1 MTKMVFW
8 NCPVTTHNRGVKKQ
22 TQNTTERLTVLGQFC
37 KLIPKYSL
45 ASVCAELNKEG
56 IQIAARAFS
65 IWSHIVSMIY
75 CHMAH
80 CISLNDICD
89 GLQNFKGNLNDI
101 RNATAPHRNTLSH
114 ANRTR
119 DIALIKK
126 LFWKIVEHY
135 QQTHPKFFTQGGRSY
150 FRLPRRFKRAIRA
163 IDSTTI
169 ELIAKCMDWA
179 KHRKHKA
186 AAKVHV
192 ALDLISFIP
201 IRVVT
206 DSANHHD
213 GSYMSE
219 LCGNMKSGDIA
230 VMDRA
235 YVDYAQLNTL
245 TEKGVFW
252 VTRCKGNMKVAV
264 IRQINKGCQ
273 NKPQE
278 GKPNHYPIILSDEEI
293 ELTGRKSHA
302 RYPRRFR
309 RVVARVLDSK
319 GVEITVSFM
328 SNNLEWAASSI
339 CDLYRCRWGIETFF
353 KEIKQTL
360 QIRTFVGF
368 SRNAIE
374 WQIWSA
380 LLTYLLMR
388 IMAFLSDWKRD
399 FKHFFTL
406 MKGALWAR
414 RSVSLIVS
422 RYGTAG
428 ESPPERQAQ
437 LTPDLPGINWA
448 TVL

>member
-8 NCPVTTHNRGVKKQ
+8 NCPITTHNRSVKNNH
-22 TQNTTERLTVLGQFC
+22 QNTTERLTVFGQFC
-37 KLIPKYSL
+37 KLIPKYCL
-45 ASVCAELNKEG
+45 AKVCSELNKEG
-56 IQIAARAFS
+56 IKIAARVFS
-65 IWSHIVSMIY
+65 IWSHVVSMIY

-80 CISLNDICD
+80 CISLNDVCD
-89 GLQNFKGNLNDI
+89 GLQNFRGNLNTI

-119 DIALIKK
+119 DAALVKK
-126 LFWKIVEHY
+126 LFWKLLEHY
-135 QQTHPKFFTQGGRSY
+135 QQTHPTFFKQGGRSY

-201 IRVVT
+201 VRIVT

-219 LCGNMKSGDIA
+219 LCGNMKPGEIA

-252 VTRCKGNMKVAV
+252 VTRSKSNMKVKV
-264 IRQINKGCQ
+264 IRALNKGQQ

-278 GKPNHYPIILSDEEI
+278 DKSNHYPIILSDEEV
-293 ELTGRKSHA
+293 ELTGKKSHA
-302 RYPRRFR
+302 RYPGRFR

-319 GVEITVSFM
+319 GVEITVSFL
-328 SNNLEWAASSI
+328 SNNLDWAASSI

-388 IMAFLSDWKRD
+388 IMAFLSNWKRD

-406 MKGALWAR
+406 MKGALWAK
-414 RSVSLIVS
+414 RSVNLIVG
-422 RYGTAG
+422 RYGTA
-428 ESPPERQAQ
+428 EETPPLEEAQ

-448 TVL
+448 MLI

>member
-8 NCPVTTHNRGVKKQ
+8 NCPITTHNRGVKNNH
-22 TQNTTERLTVLGQFC
+22 QNTTERLTVLGQFC
-37 KLIPKYSL
+37 KLIPKYCL
-45 ASVCAELNKEG
+45 ANVCAELNKEG
-56 IQIAARAFS
+56 IKIAARAFS
-65 IWSHIVSMIY
+65 VWSHIVSMIY

-89 GLQNFKGNLNDI
+89 GLQNFKGNLNNI

-119 DIALIKK
+119 DIALIKR
-126 LFWKIVEHY
+126 LFWKTVEHY
-135 QQTHPKFFTQGGRSY
+135 QQTYPKFFTQGGRSY

-235 YVDYAQLNTL
+235 YVDYKQLNTL
-245 TEKGVFW
+245 TEQGVFW
-252 VTRCKGNMKVAV
+252 VTRSKSNMKIKV
-264 IRQINKGCQ
+264 IRELNKGRK
-273 NKPQE
+273 NTPQK
-278 GKPNHYPIILSDEEI
+278 GKEPHYPIILKDEEV
-293 ELTGRKSHA
+293 ELTGKTSHR
-302 RYPRRFR
+302 RYPRSFR
-309 RVVARVLDSK
+309 HVSAIVQDSNGK
-319 GVEITVSFM
+319 EITVSFL
-328 SNNLEWAASSI
+328 SNNMEWAASSI

-388 IMAFLSDWKRD
+388 IMAFLSEWKRD

-406 MKGALWAR
+406 MKGALWAKR
-414 RSVSLIVS
+414 TVRVIVS
-422 RYGTAG
+422 RYGTAE
-428 ESPPERQAQ
+428 ESPPEQHAQ

>member
-1 MTKMVFW
+1 MVFW
-8 NCPVTTHNRGVKKQ
+8 NCPITTHNRGVKNNP
-22 TQNTTERLTVLGQFC
+22 QNTTERLTVLGQFC

-45 ASVCAELNKEG
+45 ANVCAELNKEG
-56 IQIAARAFS
+56 IKIAARAFS
-65 IWSHIVSMIY
+65 VWSHIVSMIY

-101 RNATAPHRNTLSH
+101 RNATAPYRNTLSH

-119 DIALIKK
+119 NIALIKK
-126 LFWKIVEHY
+126 LFWKTVEHY
-135 QQTHPKFFTQGGRSY
+135 QQTHPKFFTQGGRRY

-235 YVDYAQLNTL
+235 YVDYKQLNTL
-245 TEKGVFW
+245 TEQGVFW
-252 VTRCKGNMKVAV
+252 VTRSKSNMKIKV
-264 IRQINKGCQ
+264 IRELNKGRK
-273 NKPQE
+273 NTPQE
-278 GKPNHYPIILSDEEI
+278 DKEPNYPIILKDEEV
-293 ELTGRKSHA
+293 ELTGKTSHK
-302 RYPRRFR
+302 RYPRSFR
-309 RVVARVLDSK
+309 HVSAIVQDSNGK
-319 GVEITVSFM
+319 EITVSFL
-328 SNNLEWAASSI
+328 SNNMEWAASSI

-368 SRNAIE
+368 NRNAIE

-388 IMAFLSDWKRD
+388 IMAFLSEWKRD

-406 MKGALWAR
+406 MKGALWAKR
-414 RSVSLIVS
+414 TVRVIVS
-422 RYGTAG
+422 RYGTAD
-428 ESPPERQAQ
+428 ESPPEQHTQ

-448 TVL
+448 TIL

>member
-8 NCPVTTHNRGVKKQ
+8 NCPIIPHNRSVKNKP
-22 TQNTTERLTVLGQFC
+22 QNTTERITVFGQFC

-45 ASVCAELNKEG
+45 AKVCAELNKEG
-56 IQIAARAFS
+56 IKIAARAFS
-65 IWSHIVSMIY
+65 VWSHIVSMIY

-126 LFWKIVEHY
+126 LFWKTVEYY
-135 QQTHPKFFTQGGRSY
+135 QQTHPNFFTQGARSY

-235 YVDYAQLNTL
+235 YVDYKQLDTL
-245 TEKGVFW
+245 TEQGVFW
-252 VTRCKGNMKVAV
+252 VTRSKSNMKVKV
-264 IRQINKGCQ
+264 IRELNKGRK
-273 NKPQE
+273 NTPQE
-278 GKPNHYPIILSDEEI
+278 GKEPHYPIILKDEEV
-293 ELTGRKSHA
+293 ELTGKTSHK
-302 RYPRRFR
+302 RYPRSFR
-309 RVVARVLDSK
+309 HVSAIVLDSNGK
-319 GVEITVSFM
+319 EITVSFL
-328 SNNLEWAASSI
+328 SNNMEWAASSI

-374 WQIWSA
+374 WQVWSA

-388 IMAFLSDWKRD
+388 IMAFLSNWKRD

-406 MKGALWAR
+406 MKGALWAK
-414 RSVSLIVS
+414 RSVNLIVS
-422 RYGTAG
+422 RYGTA
-428 ESPPERQAQ
+428 EETPPPEEAQ

-448 TVL
+448 MLI

>member
-1 MTKMVFW
+1 
-8 NCPVTTHNRGVKKQ
+8 
-22 TQNTTERLTVLGQFC
+22 
-37 KLIPKYSL
+37 
-45 ASVCAELNKEG
+45 
-56 IQIAARAFS
+56 
-65 IWSHIVSMIY
+65 MIY

-119 DIALIKK
+119 DIALLKK
-126 LFWKIVEHY
+126 LFWKTVEHY

-150 FRLPRRFKRAIRA
+150 FSLQRRYKRAIRA

-169 ELIAKCMDWA
+169 ELIAKCMDWT
-179 KHRKHKA
+179 KHRKHKS
-186 AAKVHV
+186 AAKVHI
-192 ALDLISFIP
+192 ALNLISFIP

-235 YVDYAQLNTL
+235 YVDYQQLNTL
-245 TEKGVFW
+245 TEQGVFW
-252 VTRCKGNMKVAV
+252 VTRSKSNMKVKV
-264 IRQINKGCQ
+264 IKQLNKGKQ
-273 NKPQE
+273 NAPVD
-278 GKPNHYPIILSDEEI
+278 GKPPHYPIILKDEEV
-293 ELTGRKSHA
+293 ELTGRKSHK
-302 RYPRRFR
+302 RYPRSFR
-309 RVVARVLDSK
+309 HVSAKVPDSNGK
-319 GVEITVSFM
+319 EITVSFL
-328 SNNLEWAASSI
+328 SNNVDWAASSI

-388 IMAFLSDWKRD
+388 IMAFLSEWERD

-406 MKGALWAR
+406 MKGALWAKR
-414 RSVSLIVS
+414 TVRVIVS
-422 RYGTAG
+422 RYGTAA
-428 ESPPERQAQ
+428 SAKAIR
-437 LTPDLPGINWA
+437 WA
-448 TVL
+448 

>member
-8 NCPVTTHNRGVKKQ
+8 NCPIIPHNRSVKNKP
-22 TQNTTERLTVLGQFC
+22 QNTTVRITVFGQFC

-45 ASVCAELNKEG
+45 AKVCAELNKEG
-56 IQIAARAFS
+56 IKIAARAFS
-65 IWSHIVSMIY
+65 VWSHIVSMIY

-101 RNATAPHRNTLSH
+101 RNVTAPHRNTLSH

-126 LFWKIVEHY
+126 LFWKTVEYY
-135 QQTHPKFFTQGGRSY
+135 QQTHPNFFTQGARSY

-235 YVDYAQLNTL
+235 YVDYKQLDTL
-245 TEKGVFW
+245 TEQGVFW
-252 VTRCKGNMKVAV
+252 VTRSKSNMKVKV
-264 IRQINKGCQ
+264 IRELNKGRK
-273 NKPQE
+273 NTPRE
-278 GKPNHYPIILSDEEI
+278 GKEPHYPIILKDEEV
-293 ELTGRKSHA
+293 ELTGKTSHK
-302 RYPRRFR
+302 RYPRSFR
-309 RVVARVLDSK
+309 HVSAIVLDSNGK
-319 GVEITVSFM
+319 EITVSFL
-328 SNNLEWAASSI
+328 SNNMEWAASSI

-374 WQIWSA
+374 WQVWSA

-388 IMAFLSDWKRD
+388 IMAFLSNWKRD

-406 MKGALWAR
+406 MKGALWAK
-414 RSVSLIVS
+414 RSVNLIVS
-422 RYGTAG
+422 RYGTA
-428 ESPPERQAQ
+428 EETPPPEEAQ

-448 TVL
+448 MLI

>member
-8 NCPVTTHNRGVKKQ
+8 NCPITTHNRGVKNNH
-22 TQNTTERLTVLGQFC
+22 QNTTERLTVLGQFC
-37 KLIPKYSL
+37 KLIPKYCL
-45 ASVCAELNKEG
+45 AKVCAELNKEG
-56 IQIAARAFS
+56 IKIAARAFS
-65 IWSHIVSMIY
+65 VWSHIVSMIY

-89 GLQNFKGNLNDI
+89 GLQNFKGNLNNI

-119 DIALIKK
+119 DIALIKR
-126 LFWKIVEHY
+126 LFWKTVEHY
-135 QQTHPKFFTQGGRSY
+135 QQTYPKFFTQGGRSY

-235 YVDYAQLNTL
+235 YVDYKQLNTL
-245 TEKGVFW
+245 TEQGVFW
-252 VTRCKGNMKVAV
+252 VTRSKSNMNIKV
-264 IRQINKGCQ
+264 IRELNKGRK
-273 NKPQE
+273 NTPQK
-278 GKPNHYPIILSDEEI
+278 GKEPHYPIILKDEEV
-293 ELTGRKSHA
+293 ELTGKTSHR
-302 RYPRRFR
+302 RYPRSFR
-309 RVVARVLDSK
+309 HVSAIVQDSNGK
-319 GVEITVSFM
+319 EITVSFL
-328 SNNLEWAASSI
+328 SNNMEWAASSI

-388 IMAFLSDWKRD
+388 IMAFLSEWKRD

-406 MKGALWAR
+406 MKGALWAKR
-414 RSVSLIVS
+414 TVRVIVS
-422 RYGTAG
+422 RYGTAE
-428 ESPPERQAQ
+428 ESPPEQHAQ

>member
-8 NCPVTTHNRGVKKQ
+8 NCPIIPHNRSVKKHN
-22 TQNTTERLTVLGQFC
+22 QNTTERLTVLGQFC

-56 IQIAARAFS
+56 IKIAARAFS

-126 LFWKIVEHY
+126 LFWKTVEHY
-135 QQTHPKFFTQGGRSY
+135 QQTHPNFFTQGGRSY

-219 LCGNMKSGDIA
+219 LCGNMKPGDIA

-235 YVDYAQLNTL
+235 YVDYIQLNTL

-252 VTRCKGNMKVAV
+252 VTRSKSNMKVKV
-264 IRQINKGCQ
+264 IRSRVNDSRNETRKD
-273 NKPQE
+273 K
-278 GKPNHYPIILSDEEI
+278 KAHYPIILSDDEV
-293 ELTGRKSHA
+293 ELTGKVSYA
-302 RYPRRFR
+302 RYPNRFR
-309 RVVARVLDSK
+309 HVVAKVLDSN
-319 GVEITVSFM
+319 GVEITVSFL
-328 SNNLEWAASSI
+328 SNNMDWAASSI

-388 IMAFLSDWKRD
+388 IMAFLSNWKRD

-406 MKGALWAR
+406 MKGALWAK
-414 RSVSLIVS
+414 RSVNLIVS
-422 RYGTAG
+422 RYGTA
-428 ESPPERQAQ
+428 EETPPPEEAQ

-448 TVL
+448 MLI

>member
-1 MTKMVFW
+1 MK
-8 NCPVTTHNRGVKKQ
+8 NNP
-22 TQNTTERLTVLGQFC
+22 QNTTERLTVLGQFC
-37 KLIPKYSL
+37 KLIPKYCL
-45 ASVCAELNKEG
+45 ANVCAELNKEG
-56 IQIAARAFS
+56 IKIAARAFS
-65 IWSHIVSMIY
+65 VWSHIVSMIY

-89 GLQNFKGNLNDI
+89 GLQNFKGNLNNI

-126 LFWKIVEHY
+126 LFWKTVEHY
-135 QQTHPKFFTQGGRSY
+135 QQTHPEFFSQGGRSY

-235 YVDYAQLNTL
+235 YVDYKQLNTL
-245 TEKGVFW
+245 TEQGVFW
-252 VTRCKGNMKVAV
+252 VTRSKSNMKIKV
-264 IRQINKGCQ
+264 IRELNKGRK
-273 NKPQE
+273 NTPQE
-278 GKPNHYPIILSDEEI
+278 DKEPHYPIILKDEEV
-293 ELTGRKSHA
+293 ELTGKTSHK
-302 RYPRRFR
+302 RYPRSFR
-309 RVVARVLDSK
+309 HVSAIVQDSNGK
-319 GVEITVSFM
+319 EITVSFL
-328 SNNLEWAASSI
+328 SNNMEWAASSI

-388 IMAFLSDWKRD
+388 IMAFLSEWKRD

-406 MKGALWAR
+406 MKGALWAKR
-414 RSVSLIVS
+414 TVRVIVS
-422 RYGTAG
+422 RYGTAE
-428 ESPPERQAQ
+428 ESPPEQHAQ

>member
-1 MTKMVFW
+1 MVFW
-8 NCPVTTHNRGVKKQ
+8 NCPITTHNRGVKKHP
-22 TQNTTERLTVLGQFC
+22 QNTTERITVLGQFC

-45 ASVCAELNKEG
+45 ANVCAELNKKR
-56 IQIAARAFS
+56 IKIAARAFS
-65 IWSHIVSMIY
+65 VWSHIVSMIY

-89 GLQNFKGNLNDI
+89 GLQNFKDNLNNI
-101 RNATAPHRNTLSH
+101 RNATAPYRNTLSH

-126 LFWKIVEHY
+126 LFWKTVEYY

-150 FRLPRRFKRAIRA
+150 FRLPRHFKRAIRA

-169 ELIAKCMDWA
+169 ELIAKCMDWSNL
-179 KHRKHKA
+179 RKHKA

-201 IRVVT
+201 IRIVT

-219 LCGNMKSGDIA
+219 LCGNMKPGDIA

-235 YVDYAQLNTL
+235 YVDYVQLYTL

-252 VTRCKGNMKVAV
+252 VTRSKSNMKVKV
-264 IRQINKGCQ
+264 VRSRVNDSRNETQRDK
-273 NKPQE
+273 KV
-278 GKPNHYPIILSDEEI
+278 HHPIILSDDEV
-293 ELTGRKSHA
+293 ELTGKISHV
-302 RYPRRFR
+302 RYLKRFR
-309 RVVARVLDSK
+309 HVVAKVLDSE
-319 GVEITVSFM
+319 GREITVSFL
-328 SNNLEWAASSI
+328 SNNMGWAASSI
-339 CDLYRCRWGIETFF
+339 CDLYRCRWDIETFF

-368 SRNAIE
+368 SRNSIE

-388 IMAFLSDWKRD
+388 IMAFLSNWKRD

-406 MKGALWAR
+406 MKGALCALWAK
-414 RSVSLIVS
+414 RSVNLIA
-422 RYGTAG
+422 AG
-428 ESPPERQAQ
+428 MGQQKIPHHRKKPS
-437 LTPDLPGINWA
+437 
-448 TVL
+448 

>member
-8 NCPVTTHNRGVKKQ
+8 NCPITTHNRGVKNNH
-22 TQNTTERLTVLGQFC
+22 QNTTERLTVLGQFC
-37 KLIPKYSL
+37 KLIPKYCL
-45 ASVCAELNKEG
+45 ANVCSELNKEG
-56 IQIAARAFS
+56 IKIAARAFS
-65 IWSHIVSMIY
+65 VWSHIVSMIY

-89 GLQNFKGNLNDI
+89 GLQNFKGNLNNI

-119 DIALIKK
+119 DIALIKR
-126 LFWKIVEHY
+126 LFWKTVEHY
-135 QQTHPKFFTQGGRSY
+135 QQTYPKFFTQGGRSY

-235 YVDYAQLNTL
+235 YVDYKQLNTL
-245 TEKGVFW
+245 TEQGVFW
-252 VTRCKGNMKVAV
+252 VTRSKSNMKIKV
-264 IRQINKGCQ
+264 IRELNKGRK
-273 NKPQE
+273 NTPQK
-278 GKPNHYPIILSDEEI
+278 GKEPHYPVILKDEEV
-293 ELTGRKSHA
+293 ELTGKTSHR
-302 RYPRRFR
+302 RYPRSFR
-309 RVVARVLDSK
+309 HVSAIVQDSNGK
-319 GVEITVSFM
+319 EITVSFL
-328 SNNLEWAASSI
+328 SNNMEWAASSI

-388 IMAFLSDWKRD
+388 IMAFLSEWKRD

-406 MKGALWAR
+406 MKGALWAKR
-414 RSVSLIVS
+414 TVRVIVS
-422 RYGTAG
+422 RYGTAE
-428 ESPPERQAQ
+428 ESPPEQHAQ

>member
-1 MTKMVFW
+1 MVFW
-8 NCPVTTHNRGVKKQ
+8 NCPIIPHNRSVKNKH
-22 TQNTTERLTVLGQFC
+22 QNTTERLTVLGQFC

-45 ASVCAELNKEG
+45 AKVCAELNKEG
-56 IQIAARAFS
+56 IKIAARAFS
-65 IWSHIVSMIY
+65 VWSHIVSMIY

-126 LFWKIVEHY
+126 LFWKTLEYY
-135 QQTHPKFFTQGGRSY
+135 QQTHPNFFTQGARSY

-235 YVDYAQLNTL
+235 YVDYKQLDTL
-245 TEKGVFW
+245 TEQGVFW
-252 VTRCKGNMKVAV
+252 VTRSKSNMKVKV
-264 IRQINKGCQ
+264 IRELNKGRK
-273 NKPQE
+273 NTPQE
-278 GKPNHYPIILSDEEI
+278 GKEPHYPIILKDEEV
-293 ELTGRKSHA
+293 ELTGKTSHK
-302 RYPRRFR
+302 RYPRSFR
-309 RVVARVLDSK
+309 HVSAIVPDSNGK
-319 GVEITVSFM
+319 EITVSF
-328 SNNLEWAASSI
+328 
-339 CDLYRCRWGIETFF
+339 
-353 KEIKQTL
+353 
-360 QIRTFVGF
+360 
-368 SRNAIE
+368 
-374 WQIWSA
+374 
-380 LLTYLLMR
+380 
-388 IMAFLSDWKRD
+388 LSEWKRD

-406 MKGALWAR
+406 MKGALWAKR
-414 RSVSLIVS
+414 TVRVIVS

-428 ESPPERQAQ
+428 ESPPERHAQ
-437 LTPDLPGINWA
+437 LPSDLPGINWA
-448 TVL
+448 MLI

>member
-1 MTKMVFW
+1 MVFW
-8 NCPVTTHNRGVKKQ
+8 NCPITTHNRGVKNNH
-22 TQNTTERLTVLGQFC
+22 QNTTERLTVLGQFC
-37 KLIPKYSL
+37 KLIPKYCL
-45 ASVCAELNKEG
+45 ANVCSELNKEG
-56 IQIAARAFS
+56 IKIAARAFS
-65 IWSHIVSMIY
+65 VWSHIVSMIY

-89 GLQNFKGNLNDI
+89 GLQNFKGNLNNI

-119 DIALIKK
+119 DIALIKR
-126 LFWKIVEHY
+126 LFWKTVEHY
-135 QQTHPKFFTQGGRSY
+135 QQTYPKFFTQGGPSY

-235 YVDYAQLNTL
+235 YVDYKQLNTL
-245 TEKGVFW
+245 TEQGVFW
-252 VTRCKGNMKVAV
+252 VTRSKSNMKIKV
-264 IRQINKGCQ
+264 IRELNKGRK
-273 NKPQE
+273 NTPQE
-278 GKPNHYPIILSDEEI
+278 DKEPNYPIILKDEEV
-293 ELTGRKSHA
+293 ELTGKTSHK
-302 RYPRRFR
+302 RYPRSFR
-309 RVVARVLDSK
+309 HVSAIVQDSNGK
-319 GVEITVSFM
+319 EITVSFL
-328 SNNLEWAASSI
+328 SNNMEWAASSI

-368 SRNAIE
+368 NRNAIE

-388 IMAFLSDWKRD
+388 IMAFLSEWKRD

-406 MKGALWAR
+406 MKGALWAKR
-414 RSVSLIVS
+414 TVRVIVS
-422 RYGTAG
+422 RYGTAD
-428 ESPPERQAQ
+428 ESPPEQHTQ

-448 TVL
+448 TIL

>member
-1 MTKMVFW
+1 MQ
-8 NCPVTTHNRGVKKQ
+8 KQ
-22 TQNTTERLTVLGQFC
+22 TQNTTERLTVFGQFC
-37 KLIPKYSL
+37 KLIPKYCL
-45 ASVCAELNKEG
+45 AKVYAELNKEG
-56 IQIAARAFS
+56 IKIAARAFS
-65 IWSHIVSMIY
+65 VWSHIVSMIY

-80 CISLNDICD
+80 CISLNDVCD
-89 GLQNFKGNLNDI
+89 GLQNYRGNLNSI

-119 DIALIKK
+119 DAALIKK
-126 LFWKIVEHY
+126 LFWKLLEHY
-135 QQTHPKFFTQGGRSY
+135 QEAHPAFFNQSGRSY

-201 IRVVT
+201 IRIVT

-219 LCGNMKSGDIA
+219 LCGNMKPGDIA

-252 VTRCKGNMKVAV
+252 VTRSKANMKVTVAGALH
-264 IRQINKGCQ
+264 RGRQ

-278 GKPNHYPIILSDEEI
+278 GKPNHYPIILSDEEV
-293 ELTGRKSHA
+293 ELTGKRSHA
-302 RYPRRFR
+302 RYPLRFR
-309 RVVARVLDSK
+309 RVVAKVLDSK
-319 GVEITVSFM
+319 GAEITVSFL

-388 IMAFLSDWKRD
+388 IMAFLSNWKRD
-399 FKHFFTL
+399 FRHFFTL
-406 MKGALWAR
+406 MKGALWAK
-414 RSVSLIVS
+414 RSVNLIAG
-422 RYGTAG
+422 RYGTAE
-428 ESPPERQAQ
+428 ESPPPGKLQ
-437 LTPDLPGINWA
+437 LTPELPGINWA
-448 TVL
+448 MLI

>member
-1 MTKMVFW
+1 MVFW
-8 NCPVTTHNRGVKKQ
+8 NCPITTHNRGVKNNH
-22 TQNTTERLTVLGQFC
+22 QNTTERLTVLGQFC
-37 KLIPKYSL
+37 KLIPKYCL
-45 ASVCAELNKEG
+45 ANVCSELNKEG
-56 IQIAARAFS
+56 IKIAARAFS
-65 IWSHIVSMIY
+65 VWSHIVSMIY

-89 GLQNFKGNLNDI
+89 GLQNFKGNLNNI

-119 DIALIKK
+119 DIALIKR
-126 LFWKIVEHY
+126 LFWKTVEHY
-135 QQTHPKFFTQGGRSY
+135 QQTYPKFFTQGGRSY

-235 YVDYAQLNTL
+235 YVDYKQLNTL
-245 TEKGVFW
+245 TEQGVFW
-252 VTRCKGNMKVAV
+252 VTRSKSNMKIKV
-264 IRQINKGCQ
+264 IRELNKGRK
-273 NKPQE
+273 NTPQK
-278 GKPNHYPIILSDEEI
+278 GKEPHYPVILKDEEV
-293 ELTGRKSHA
+293 ELTGKTSHR
-302 RYPRRFR
+302 RYPRSFR
-309 RVVARVLDSK
+309 HVSAIVQDSNGK
-319 GVEITVSFM
+319 EITVSFL
-328 SNNLEWAASSI
+328 SNNMEWAASSI

-388 IMAFLSDWKRD
+388 IMAFLSEWKRD

-406 MKGALWAR
+406 MKGALWAKR
-414 RSVSLIVS
+414 TVRVIVS
-422 RYGTAG
+422 RYGTAE
-428 ESPPERQAQ
+428 ESPPEQHAQ

>member
-8 NCPVTTHNRGVKKQ
+8 NCPITTHNRGVKNNH
-22 TQNTTERLTVLGQFC
+22 QNTTERLTVLGQFC
-37 KLIPKYSL
+37 KLIPKYCL
-45 ASVCAELNKEG
+45 AKVCAELNKEG
-56 IQIAARAFS
+56 IKIAARAFS
-65 IWSHIVSMIY
+65 VWSHIVSMIY

-89 GLQNFKGNLNDI
+89 GLQNFKGNLNNI

-119 DIALIKK
+119 DIALIKR
-126 LFWKIVEHY
+126 LFWKTVEHY
-135 QQTHPKFFTQGGRSY
+135 QQTYPKFFTQGGRSY

-235 YVDYAQLNTL
+235 YVDYKQLNTL
-245 TEKGVFW
+245 TEQGVFW
-252 VTRCKGNMKVAV
+252 VTRSKSNMKIKV
-264 IRQINKGCQ
+264 IRELNKGRK
-273 NKPQE
+273 NTPQE
-278 GKPNHYPIILSDEEI
+278 DKEPHYPTILKDEEV
-293 ELTGRKSHA
+293 ELTGKTSHK
-302 RYPRRFR
+302 RYPRSFR
-309 RVVARVLDSK
+309 HVSAIVQDSNGK
-319 GVEITVSFM
+319 EITVSFL
-328 SNNLEWAASSI
+328 SNNMEWAASSI

-388 IMAFLSDWKRD
+388 IMAFLSEWKRD

-406 MKGALWAR
+406 MKGALWAKR
-414 RSVSLIVS
+414 TVRVIVS
-422 RYGTAG
+422 RYGTAE
-428 ESPPERQAQ
+428 ESPPEQHAQ

>member
-1 MTKMVFW
+1 M
-8 NCPVTTHNRGVKKQ
+8 KKQ
-22 TQNTTERLTVLGQFC
+22 NQNTTERLTVLGQFC

-89 GLQNFKGNLNDI
+89 SLQNFKGNLNDI

-119 DIALIKK
+119 DIALLKK
-126 LFWKIVEHY
+126 LFWKTVEHY

-150 FRLPRRFKRAIRA
+150 FSLPRRFKRAIRA

-169 ELIAKCMDWA
+169 ELIAKCMDWT

-192 ALDLISFIP
+192 ALNLISFIP

-235 YVDYAQLNTL
+235 YVDYQQLNTL
-245 TEKGVFW
+245 TEQGVFW
-252 VTRCKGNMKVAV
+252 VTRSKSNMKVKV
-264 IRQINKGCQ
+264 IKQLNKGKQ
-273 NKPQE
+273 NAPVD
-278 GKPNHYPIILSDEEI
+278 GKPPHYPIILKDEEV
-293 ELTGRKSHA
+293 ELTGRKSHK
-302 RYPRRFR
+302 RYPRSFR
-309 RVVARVLDSK
+309 HVSAKVPDSNGK
-319 GVEITVSFM
+319 EITVSFL
-328 SNNLEWAASSI
+328 SNNVDWAASSI

-388 IMAFLSDWKRD
+388 IMAFLSEWKRD

-406 MKGALWAR
+406 MKGALWAKR
-414 RSVSLIVS
+414 TVRVIVS
-422 RYGTAG
+422 RYGTAA
-428 ESPPERQAQ
+428 SAKAIR
-437 LTPDLPGINWA
+437 WA
-448 TVL
+448 